1 MTRRLPSGGVD
12 LAATV
17 ALALAGVAVAFAPGV
32 AEPLRVAVELPLV
45 LVLPG
50 YALMAAAV
58 PRPVLGAVDRLV
70 FALGSS
76 VAVAIL
82 AGLVLDV
89 TSWGLRRTSWAVAL
103 AGVTVAAA
111 AVAAFV
117 RRPGS
122 SRRDAASAAPAPGPV
137 LLFCAAALL
146 ALAAVG
152 IARSGALRSEHA
164 SSFTQL
170 WMLPTRVQGERA
182 LRIGV
187 VNHEGV
193 SKTYRVVTHAGSTVL
208 ASWPRIV
215 VPSGGRWSRT
225 VVVPAS
231 PSARTRIETDVY
243 RAEAPNAI
251 YRSVTAWVK
260 TAGASG

>member
-1 MTRRLPSGGVD
+1 MTRSLPSGGVD
-12 LAATV
+12 LAVVVT
-17 ALALAGVAVAFAPGV
+17 LALAGVAVAFAPGV
-32 AEPLRVAVELPLV
+32 AEPLRVVVELPLV

-82 AGLVLDV
+82 AGLVLDF

-117 RRPGS
+117 RRPKS
-122 SRRDAASAAPAPGPV
+122 SRRDGASATPAPGPV
-137 LLFCAAALL
+137 LLLCAAALL

-152 IARSGALRSEHA
+152 IARSGALRSERA

-170 WMLPTRVQGERA
+170 WMLPARIHGESA

-193 SKTYRVVTHAGSTVL
+193 PETYRVVTRAGSTVL
-208 ASWPRIV
+208 ASWPRVV
-215 VPSGGRWSRT
+215 VPSGGRWTRT
-225 VVVPAS
+225 VVVRAR
-231 PSARTRIETDVY
+231 PSVRTRIETDVY
-243 RAEAPNAI
+243 RTEAPNAV
-251 YRSVTAWVK
+251 YRSVTAWV
-260 TAGASG
+260 TAAAAG